1 MHWIG
6 GPALKMYPMEL
17 LSAVGLL
24 DGPRACSKDL
34 LTGSQKHSA
43 SASPSPSQV
52 AGSAEGMQ
60 SSRQARAITW
70 APTQAMHAV
79 TGANTAEPV
88 IAPGAAKGT
97 GLDLWTVIYDKDSL
111 EYKYAQQLGLCLHCA
126 QAGHICRECPV
137 KANEQPPRRIILPPA
152 WQPED

>member
-1 MHWIG
+1 MHWIC
-6 GPALKMYPMEL
+6 GPALKMYPIEL
-17 LSAVGLL
+17 LSAAGLL

-34 LTGSQKHSA
+34 LTGSQKPSA
-43 SASPSPSQV
+43 SERPSPGQV

-60 SSRQARAITW
+60 SSQQAQAITW
-70 APTQAMHAV
+70 APTQATHAV

-88 IAPGAAKGT
+88 IAPVAAKRSGP
-97 GLDLWTVIYDKDSL
+97 DLWTVIYDKDSL

-126 QAGHICRECPV
+126 QPGHICKKCPA
-137 KANEQPPRRIILPPA
+137 KASEQPPRRIIAPPA